1 MFRIKLV
8 SRRSKKKKCVC
19 GGGGG
24 GSAEL
29 SEARDSQPEPLPLLK
44 PMPFSFSTHRSKG
57 HRSRGKIS
65 VIGHRP
71 VVSAVEDTVKLRCVI

>member
-8 SRRSKKKKCVC
+8 SRRSKKKNVCVW
-19 GGGGG
+19 GGGC
-24 GSAEL
+24 AEL

-71 VVSAVEDTVKLRCVI
+71 VVSAVEDTVKLRCVM

>member
-8 SRRSKKKKCVC
+8 SRRSKKKIKNVCV
-19 GGGGG
+19 GGG
-24 GSAEL
+24 AEP

-71 VVSAVEDTVKLRCVI
+71 VVSAVEDTVKLRCVM